1 MGGFS
6 TLNPKN
12 FQWISG
18 DNTAGYLAQLFYL
31 SDKWRF
37 PLGANPNFG
46 LDLSTSL
53 IYTGPPVPLMLLQKV
68 LRIDPSFQ
76 FIGLWLLAV
85 IALQI
90 FFGNL
95 LGRTLGLTT
104 LQCKLFALLL
114 VTPFFLNKFQYHFWL
129 TSHFLLIWA
138 LWIAIRSVKNA
149 QLLTRE
155 VLFLLM
161 TAYLIN
167 TYLLVMSLIILSYPI
182 VIQIVTYKNISRNL
196 ARHIMGI
203 FVTLMLTYF
212 VIDFRAQKATL
223 FESLRMNF
231 TGGYTFN
238 PSNLLA
244 AINPEVGI
252 ARDCKKGHCVFGDE
266 SPPAQIVDNFS
277 LLNFDLGG
285 VQGDYEG
292 FLYLGLGIIALVFL
306 SIVLELKTRGWRNT
320 RNLFSQH
327 RVLLAYVLCVTLFS
341 VTWKV
346 SFGNFQL
353 NIGDPKVIRWALSM
367 FRASGRFMW
376 IIAYLLIA
384 LCVVILLRRFKTEL
398 VTVFLVFA
406 VLFQVLDMG
415 KPLYTRFQNLQETEL
430 ISIPLDPSTSS
441 EFKRLALGK
450 STLAYY
456 PSAGMQGWPMIPYLA
471 WGSGLTS
478 GMLATSRINYAQAG
492 RTTQD
497 LKRKICTGTLPDSW
511 IVAVPKSNYPVIE
524 NCARKYL
531 SKYLVVSFF
540 IPEVAF
546 QKEVEIKFIIS
557 RSDG

>member
-1 MGGFS
+1 MGGFR

-18 DNTAGYLAQLFYL
+18 DNTAGYIAQLFYL

-104 LQCKLFALLL
+104 FQCKLFALLL

-149 QLLTRE
+149 RLLTKE
-155 VLFLLM
+155 VLFFVII
-161 TAYLIN
+161 AYLIN
-167 TYLLVMSLIILSYPI
+167 TYLLAMSLIILSYPI
-182 VIQIVTYKNISRNL
+182 VIKIFTSRKISRNL
-196 ARHIMGI
+196 VGHILGI
-203 FVTLMLTYF
+203 LITLVSTSF
-212 VIDFRAQKATL
+212 VIDFRAQKATI
-223 FESLRMNF
+223 FESFIMNF
-231 TGGYTFN
+231 TGQYTLY

-292 FLYLGLGIIALVFL
+292 FLYLGLGIVALVFL

-320 RNLFSQH
+320 RNLFSQY
-327 RVLLAYVLCVTLFS
+327 RVLLIYVLSITLFA

-346 SFGNFQL
+346 NFGNFQL
-353 NIGDPKVIRWALSM
+353 NIGDPKVIRWALSV

-376 IIAYLLIA
+376 IIAYLLLA
-384 LCVVILLRRFKTEL
+384 LCVVILLRRMKTEL
-398 VTVFLVFA
+398 VTVFLVLT
-406 VLFQVLDMG
+406 VLIQGLDMG
-415 KPLYTRFQNLQETEL
+415 KPLYTRFQNLRETEL
-430 ISIPLDPSTSS
+430 ISIPLNPSTSS

-471 WGSGLTS
+471 WDSGLTS

-497 LKRKICTGTLPDSW
+497 LKRKICAGTLPDSW

-546 QKEVEIKFIIS
+546 QKEVEIKFIIN

>member
-1 MGGFS
+1 MGGYS

-18 DNTAGYLAQLFYL
+18 DNTAGYIAQLFYL

-37 PLGANPNFG
+37 PIGANPNFG

-68 LRIDPSFQ
+68 LRIDPSLQ
-76 FIGLWLLAV
+76 FIGFWLLTV

-90 FFGNL
+90 LFGNL
-95 LGRTLGLTT
+95 LGKTLGLSTF
-104 LQCKLFALLL
+104 QSKIFALLL
-114 VTPFFLNKFQYHFWL
+114 VTPFFLYRFQFHFWL

-138 LWIAIRSVKNA
+138 LWIAIRSIKETR
-149 QLLTRE
+149 LMTRE
-155 VLFLLM
+155 VLLLLIF
-161 TAYLIN
+161 AYLIN

-196 ARHIMGI
+196 ARHIMGML
-203 FVTLMLTYF
+203 VTLMFTYF
-212 VIDFRAQKATL
+212 VVDFRAQKATL

-231 TGGYTFN
+231 TGQYTFN

-244 AINPEVGI
+244 MINPEVGT
-252 ARDCKKGHCVFGDE
+252 ARDCTKGHCVFGDK
-266 SPPAQIVDNFS
+266 PPPSYIVENFS

-285 VQGDYEG
+285 VQGDHDG
-292 FLYLGLGIIALVFL
+292 FLYLGLGIIFLLSL
-306 SIVLELKTRGWRNT
+306 SIALELKTRGWWNT

-327 RVLLAYVLCVTLFS
+327 RVLLAYVVCVTLFS

-346 SFGNFQL
+346 SFGNNQL
-353 NIGDPKVIRWALSM
+353 NIGDPKIIRWALSI

-376 IIAYLLIA
+376 IIAYLLLA
-384 LCVVILLRRFKTEL
+384 LCVVILLRRLKTEL
-398 VTVFLVFA
+398 VTVFLVLT
-406 VLFQVLDMG
+406 VLIQGLDMG
-415 KPLYTRFQNLQETEL
+415 KPLYTRFQNLRETEL
-430 ISIPLDPSTSS
+430 ISIPLDPSSSS

-450 STLAYY
+450 SALAYY

-471 WGSGLTS
+471 WDSGLTS
-478 GMLATSRINYAQAG
+478 GMLATSRINYAQAR

-497 LKRKICTGTLPDSW
+497 LKGKICAGTLPDSW
-511 IVAVPKSNYPVIE
+511 IVVVPKSDYPVIE
-524 NCARKYL
+524 SCVRKHL

-540 IPEVAF
+540 IPEVAL
-546 QKEVEIKFIIS
+546 QKKVEVKFIIS
-557 RSDG
+557 RPSN

>member
-1 MGGFS
+1 MGGYS

-18 DNTAGYLAQLFYL
+18 DNTAGYIAQLFYL

-37 PLGANPNFG
+37 PIGANPNFG

-68 LRIDPSFQ
+68 LRIDPSLQ
-76 FIGLWLLAV
+76 FIGFWLLTV

-90 FFGNL
+90 LFGNL
-95 LGRTLGLTT
+95 LGKTLGLSTF
-104 LQCKLFALLL
+104 QSKIFALLL
-114 VTPFFLNKFQYHFWL
+114 VTPFFLYRFQFHFWL

-138 LWIAIRSVKNA
+138 LWIAIRSIKETR
-149 QLLTRE
+149 LMTRE
-155 VLFLLM
+155 VLLLLIF
-161 TAYLIN
+161 AYLIN

-196 ARHIMGI
+196 ARHIMGML
-203 FVTLMLTYF
+203 VTLMFTYF
-212 VIDFRAQKATL
+212 VVDFRAQKATL

-231 TGGYTFN
+231 TGQYTFN

-244 AINPEVGI
+244 MINPEVGT
-252 ARDCKKGHCVFGDE
+252 ARDCTKGHCVFGDK
-266 SPPAQIVDNFS
+266 PPPSYIVENFS

-285 VQGDYEG
+285 VQGDHDG
-292 FLYLGLGIIALVFL
+292 FLYLGLGIIFLLSL
-306 SIVLELKTRGWRNT
+306 SIALELKTRGWWNT

-327 RVLLAYVLCVTLFS
+327 RVLLAYVVCVTLFS

-346 SFGNFQL
+346 SFGNYQL
-353 NIGDPKVIRWALSM
+353 NIGDPKIIRWALSI

-376 IIAYLLIA
+376 IIAYLLLA
-384 LCVVILLRRFKTEL
+384 LCVVILLRRLKTEL
-398 VTVFLVFA
+398 VTVFLVLT
-406 VLFQVLDMG
+406 VLIQGLDMG
-415 KPLYTRFQNLQETEL
+415 KPLYTRFQNLRETEL
-430 ISIPLDPSTSS
+430 ISIPLDPISSS

-450 STLAYY
+450 SALAYY

-471 WGSGLTS
+471 WDSGLTS
-478 GMLATSRINYAQAG
+478 GMLATSRINYAQAR

-497 LKRKICTGTLPDSW
+497 LKGKICAGTLPDSW
-511 IVAVPKSNYPVIE
+511 IVVVPKSDYPVIE
-524 NCARKYL
+524 SCVRKHL

-540 IPEVAF
+540 IPEVAL
-546 QKEVEIKFIIS
+546 QKKVEVKFIIS
-557 RSDG
+557 RPSN